1 MLPIAQPTEK
11 PGDSAAL
18 KTATRSQTAFPS
30 YILPHYKLL
39 FLTTFHT
46 PCYNARTMK
55 TMKVTVVIPAK
66 NEERS
71 IGKIIA
77 KCRKYADEILVV
89 DGHSKDG
96 TARVALKLGARVVQ
110 DHGRGKGDGIRVGIQ
125 EAKGDILVFID
136 ADGSHDPDDIP
147 QLIKPIRQDKADMV
161 VGSRGMGGSDELHG
175 DVEKLLRM
183 IGSDVILIG
192 INKKFKVHLT
202 DSQNG
207 YRAIRT
213 TAARSLSLK
222 ENITTIEQ
230 EMTIKCL
237 KKGFRISEAPTH
249 EYAREH
255 GASVIKLRK
264 VWFRY
269 VWSFVSNLF

>member
-1 MLPIAQPTEK
+1 MKA
-11 PGDSAAL
+11 
-18 KTATRSQTAFPS
+18 
-30 YILPHYKLL
+30 
-39 FLTTFHT
+39 
-46 PCYNARTMK
+46 MK
-55 TMKVTVVIPAK
+55 TTVVIPAK

-77 KCRKYADEILVV
+77 QCRKYAQEILVV
-89 DGHSKDG
+89 DGHSTDG
-96 TARVALKLGARVVQ
+96 TARVARKQGVRVVQ
-110 DHGRGKGDGIRVGIQ
+110 DRGLGKGDGLRVGIR

-136 ADGSHDPDDIP
+136 ADGSHDPHDIP
-147 QLIKPIRQDKADMV
+147 RLVDPIKQNKADMV

-183 IGSDVILIG
+183 IGSDIILIG
-192 INKKFKVHLT
+192 INKKFKVNLT

-207 YRAIRT
+207 YRAVRT
-213 TAARSLSLK
+213 VAARALSLK

-237 KKGFRISEAPTH
+237 KKGFRISEVPTH

-269 VWSFVSNLF
+269 VWSFLKYLLF

>member
-1 MLPIAQPTEK
+1 
-11 PGDSAAL
+11 
-18 KTATRSQTAFPS
+18 
-30 YILPHYKLL
+30 
-39 FLTTFHT
+39 
-46 PCYNARTMK
+46 MK
-55 TMKVTVVIPAK
+55 AMKVTVVIPAK

-71 IGKIIA
+71 IGKIIRQ
-77 KCRKYADEILVV
+77 CQKYADELLVV

-96 TARVALKLGARVVQ
+96 TARVARKSGARVVQ
-110 DHGRGKGDGIRVGIQ
+110 DHGLGKGDGLRIGIK

-147 QLIKPIRQDKADMV
+147 KLITPIKQGRADMV

-183 IGSDVILIG
+183 IGSDIILIG
-192 INKKFKVHLT
+192 INKKFKVNLT

-213 TAARSLSLK
+213 SAARALNLV

-237 KKGFRISEAPTH
+237 KKGFPISEAPTH
-249 EYAREH
+249 EYARKH

-269 VWSFVSNLF
+269 VWTFLKYLLF

>member
-1 MLPIAQPTEK
+1 MKA
-11 PGDSAAL
+11 
-18 KTATRSQTAFPS
+18 
-30 YILPHYKLL
+30 
-39 FLTTFHT
+39 
-46 PCYNARTMK
+46 MK
-55 TMKVTVVIPAK
+55 TTVVIPAK

-77 KCRKYADEILVV
+77 KCRKYAQEILVV
-89 DGHSKDG
+89 DGHSRDG
-96 TARVALKLGARVVQ
+96 TAKVARRLGARIVQ

-147 QLIKPIRQDKADMV
+147 KLVNPIKQNKGDMV

-183 IGSDVILIG
+183 IGSDIILIG
-192 INKKFKVHLT
+192 INKRFMVSLT
-202 DSQNG
+202 ESQNG
-207 YRAIRT
+207 FRAIRT
-213 TAARSLSLK
+213 KAARVLGLQ
-222 ENITTIEQ
+222 EDITTIEQ

-237 KKGFRISEAPTH
+237 KKGFRIIEVPTH
-249 EYAREH
+249 EYAREY
-255 GASVIKLRK
+255 GTSIIKLRK

-269 VWSFVSNLF
+269 VWSFLKYLLF

>member
-1 MLPIAQPTEK
+1 MKA
-11 PGDSAAL
+11 
-18 KTATRSQTAFPS
+18 
-30 YILPHYKLL
+30 
-39 FLTTFHT
+39 
-46 PCYNARTMK
+46 MK
-55 TMKVTVVIPAK
+55 TTVVIPAK

-71 IGKIIA
+71 ISKIIT
-77 KCRKYADEILVV
+77 KCRKYADELLVV
-89 DGHSKDG
+89 DGYSTDG
-96 TARVALKLGARVVQ
+96 TVRVARKLGARVVQ
-110 DHGRGKGDGIRVGIQ
+110 DHGLGKGDGLRVGIR

-136 ADGSHDPDDIP
+136 ADGSHDPNDIP
-147 QLIKPIRQDKADMV
+147 KLITPIKQNKADMV

-183 IGSDVILIG
+183 IGSDIILIG
-192 INKKFKVHLT
+192 INKKFKVNLT

-213 TAARSLSLK
+213 DAARALNLK

-237 KKGFRISEAPTH
+237 KKGFRISEVPTH

-269 VWSFVSNLF
+269 VWSFLINLL

>member
-1 MLPIAQPTEK
+1 
-11 PGDSAAL
+11 
-18 KTATRSQTAFPS
+18 
-30 YILPHYKLL
+30 
-39 FLTTFHT
+39 
-46 PCYNARTMK
+46 MK
-55 TMKVTVVIPAK
+55 TMKTTVVIPAK

-71 IGKIIA
+71 ISKIIT
-77 KCRKYADEILVV
+77 KCRKYADELLVV
-89 DGHSKDG
+89 DGHSTDG
-96 TARVALKLGARVVQ
+96 TVRVARKLGARVVQ
-110 DHGRGKGDGIRVGIQ
+110 DHGLGKGDGLRVGIR

-136 ADGSHDPDDIP
+136 ADGSHDPNDIP
-147 QLIKPIRQDKADMV
+147 KLITPIKQNKADMV

-183 IGSDVILIG
+183 IGSDIILIG
-192 INKKFKVHLT
+192 INKKFKVNLT

-213 TAARSLSLK
+213 DAARALNLK

-237 KKGFRISEAPTH
+237 KKGFRISEVPTH

-269 VWSFVSNLF
+269 VWSFLINLL

>member
-1 MLPIAQPTEK
+1 MKA
-11 PGDSAAL
+11 
-18 KTATRSQTAFPS
+18 
-30 YILPHYKLL
+30 
-39 FLTTFHT
+39 
-46 PCYNARTMK
+46 MK
-55 TMKVTVVIPAK
+55 TTVVIPAK

-71 IGKIIA
+71 IGKIIT
-77 KCRKYADEILVV
+77 KCRKYAQEILVV
-89 DGHSKDG
+89 DGHSRDG
-96 TARVALKLGARVVQ
+96 TAKVARRLGARVVQ

-136 ADGSHDPDDIP
+136 ADGSHDPNDIP
-147 QLIKPIRQDKADMV
+147 ELIKPIKQGRADMV

-183 IGSDVILIG
+183 IGSDIILIG
-192 INKKFKVHLT
+192 INKKFKVNLT

-207 YRAIRT
+207 FRAVRT
-213 TAARSLSLK
+213 KAARNLRLE

-237 KKGFRISEAPTH
+237 KKGFRISEVPTH
-249 EYAREH
+249 EYARAH
-255 GASVIKLRK
+255 GASVIKLRR

-269 VWSFVSNLF
+269 VWSFLKYLLS

>member
-1 MLPIAQPTEK
+1 
-11 PGDSAAL
+11 
-18 KTATRSQTAFPS
+18 
-30 YILPHYKLL
+30 
-39 FLTTFHT
+39 
-46 PCYNARTMK
+46 MK
-55 TMKVTVVIPAK
+55 TMKTTVVIPAK

-71 IGKIIA
+71 ISKIIT
-77 KCRKYADEILVV
+77 KCRKYADELLVV
-89 DGHSKDG
+89 DGYSTDG
-96 TARVALKLGARVVQ
+96 TVRVARKLGARVVQ
-110 DHGRGKGDGIRVGIQ
+110 DHGLGKGDGLRVGIR

-136 ADGSHDPDDIP
+136 ADGSHDPNDIP
-147 QLIKPIRQDKADMV
+147 KLITPIKQNKADMV

-183 IGSDVILIG
+183 IGSDIILIG
-192 INKKFKVHLT
+192 INKKFKVNLT

-213 TAARSLSLK
+213 DAARALNLK

-237 KKGFRISEAPTH
+237 KKGFRISEVPTH

-269 VWSFVSNLF
+269 VWSFLINLL